1 MKYYK
6 DEINDDAIENDNV
19 NNRINNNKI
28 TARKSF
34 EYNTKLRGS
43 MGNNNILDAEV
54 VVPLNYLSN
63 SWRYLNLPMIN
74 CEIELDLS
82 CSRECIISEISI
94 IPKYLEIKMLIYPF
108 KKQQQYKQLVQHFK

>member
-19 NNRINNNKI
+19 NNRTNNNKT

-34 EYNTKLRGS
+34 EYKAKLIGS
-43 MGNNNILDAEV
+43 MANNNILDAEV
-54 VVPLNYLSN
+54 VAPLNYLSN
-63 SWRYLNLPMIN
+63 SWRYLNLPMTN

-82 CSRECIISEISI
+82 CSKECIIS
-94 IPKYLEIKMLIYPF
+94 
-108 KKQQQYKQLVQHFK
+108 

>member
-19 NNRINNNKI
+19 NNRVNNNKI

-34 EYNTKLRGS
+34 EYKTKLIGS
-43 MGNNNILDAEV
+43 MANNNKLDAEV

-63 SWRYLNLPMIN
+63 SWRYLNLSMIN
-74 CEIELDLS
+74 CEIGFQFVKD
-82 CSRECIISEISI
+82 
-94 IPKYLEIKMLIYPF
+94 
-108 KKQQQYKQLVQHFK
+108 